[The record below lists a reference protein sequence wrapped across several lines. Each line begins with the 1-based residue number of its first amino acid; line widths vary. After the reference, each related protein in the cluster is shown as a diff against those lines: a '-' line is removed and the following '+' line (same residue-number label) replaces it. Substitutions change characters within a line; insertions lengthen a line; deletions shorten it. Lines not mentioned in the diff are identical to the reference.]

1 MKIIRKLINTTC
13 NVCFIKKYKYFLGSD
28 ELEINETDNQLVVQ
42 VYSFLNSQIGVRDKY
57 VIRIYTTDFLT
68 K

>member
-1 MKIIRKLINTTC
+1 MCVLQKI
-13 NVCFIKKYKYFLGSD
+13 YKYFLSSD

-42 VYSFLNSQIGVRDKY
+42 VYSFLNSQIGFRDKY
-57 VIRIYTTDFLT
+57 VIRIYTTNFLT